1 MVLAGRYQNDT
12 DLLVGR
18 MAASANALQH
28 PMVVAFRR
36 FHERSTG
43 ARMAEIIV
51 YSTGWCCDCRRAKQF
66 LRERKIPFRE
76 VNIDESPDAEELV
89 LRANNGRRKVPTL
102 EIDGRFFAASPFD
115 PYLLAEAL
123 KISLNP
129 K

>member
-1 MVLAGRYQNDT
+1 M
-12 DLLVGR
+12 
-18 MAASANALQH
+18 
-28 PMVVAFRR
+28 
-36 FHERSTG
+36 STG
-43 ARMAEIIV
+43 AQMAEVIV

-115 PYLLAEAL
+115 PYKLAEAL
-123 KISLNP
+123 KIPLNP
-129 K
+129 Q